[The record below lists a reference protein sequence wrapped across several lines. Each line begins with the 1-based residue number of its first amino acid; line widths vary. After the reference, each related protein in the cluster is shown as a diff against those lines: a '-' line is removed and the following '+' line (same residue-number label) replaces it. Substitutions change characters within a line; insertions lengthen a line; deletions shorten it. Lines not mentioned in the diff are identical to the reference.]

1 MCSKTDK
8 AKTRKMIKQHA
19 VLVTVSTCQCFP
31 ENSMVNEN
39 QEHRNT
45 EYTGGTA
52 EHPGIVAEQ
61 PNITRNTGRTPRN
74 NGTIQNEEQLQCFKR
89 KFKTQNSNFQLKVE
103 TIFIADMSYLFIY
116 FSLFK
121 VGYHVVKKIN

>member
-1 MCSKTDK
+1 
-8 AKTRKMIKQHA
+8 
-19 VLVTVSTCQCFP
+19 
-31 ENSMVNEN
+31 MVNEN
-39 QEHRNT
+39 QEHGNT